1 MLQGV
6 SDGEATVTGVLE
18 DKTLSMKVKVQK
30 PLKRVYPID
39 PDLDVDTWSFNMS
52 GGKNVVAEPLDNGM
66 KISYTGSSG
75 RTFYLRMNKDITLWS
90 LPDTLRVRINPGEAP
105 VTGVTFALRPNGG
118 KISYPAVTPTAVPAG
133 VETTLD
139 LPIDQWID
147 ASDISNYPIRL
158 SYIQVTM
165 GKSVAGQQYTMLIPG
180 MEVVYR
186 NAPVSAAVMGDVNG
200 DGEVTAVDI
209 TALYNYL
216 LNGDETYLATSD
228 LNGDGQVTSVDV
240 TIIYNILLGN

>member
-1 MLQGV
+1 M
-6 SDGEATVTGVLE
+6 T
-18 DKTLSMKVKVQK
+18 
-30 PLKRVYPID
+30 
-39 PDLDVDTWSFNMS
+39 
-52 GGKNVVAEPLDNGM
+52 KNFV
-66 KISYTGSSG
+66 
-75 RTFYLRMNKDITLWS
+75 LWS

-118 KISYPAVTPTAVPAG
+118 KISYRAVTPDSVPAN
-133 VETTLD
+133 VLTTID

-147 ASDISNYPIRL
+147 ADDMGNYPIQL
-158 SYIQVTM
+158 TYVQITL
-165 GKSVAGQQYTMLIPG
+165 GKSTPGEQYTMLIPG